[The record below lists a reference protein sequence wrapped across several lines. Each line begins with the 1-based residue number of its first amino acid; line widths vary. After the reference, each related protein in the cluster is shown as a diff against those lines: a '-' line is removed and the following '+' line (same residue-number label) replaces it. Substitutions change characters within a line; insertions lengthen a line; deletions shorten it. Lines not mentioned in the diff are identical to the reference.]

1 MLQGLNSKRTNV
13 RSDFLVYFN
22 WRGDGGEDDPVLFV
36 CVNTQKISA
45 KNLFFF
51 GGGGGGE
58 DE

>member
-45 KNLFFF
+45 KKLFFF
-51 GGGGGGE
+51 GGEGGG
-58 DE
+58 